1 MSGDRRQFDQ
11 TGWQRGG
18 DRWHRA
24 RIEPW
29 TQKHADEIER
39 RKIERSNL
47 IYRLSEIE
55 WSKFATGTLRS
66 IYAALEAAN
75 AEPALGHAAE
85 GKAETV
91 ERDQPRKESER

>member
-1 MSGDRRQFDQ
+1 VSGDRRQFDQ
-11 TGWQRGG
+11 TGWSLRC

-29 TQKHADEIER
+29 TQKHADE
-39 RKIERSNL
+39 IERSNL